1 MMYAISNSQ
10 NCFSHSSAPSIG
22 GVVAPENLCQF
33 VYHANFGHFVSC
45 HVGVHK
51 NPKKSGAWNYTLRLG
66 AWSKNEK
73 PAFPLDWFPCQ
84 IWSL

>member
-1 MMYAISNSQ
+1 MYFQVLYTVYTAVYLVMMYAISNSQ

-51 NPKKSGAWNYTLRLG
+51 NPKK
-66 AWSKNEK
+66 
-73 PAFPLDWFPCQ
+73 
-84 IWSL
+84 IWGLELHPKVGGVVEE